1 MTAAAISS
9 GVVPAIGG
17 VRLRQRMLIGYACLF
32 YLFLYG
38 PIVFLIALSFN
49 DSTLVGL
56 PFRGFT
62 THWYAVV
69 LGTPALMRAVANSIE
84 LGIVSASIS
93 TGIALMMAIG
103 FRRDFPLKGL
113 VMKLLLLPI
122 VIPGIVGG
130 VLLTVFFGYMGVEN
144 GLWTTVL
151 AAHIT
156 WTLPFAF
163 LTLFPRLHKFDRSLE
178 EAAMDLGATPPMVF
192 RRILLPLI
200 RPGIISTVLFAFT
213 LSFDEFIRT
222 LFVIGDKSTIPV
234 YLWNLISSEMP
245 AFLPAIGV
253 VIMLISVAVSLV
265 GFVAARG
272 AAPARA

>member
-1 MTAAAISS
+1 MTAA
-9 GVVPAIGG
+9 PAIRG
-17 VRLRQRMLIGYACLF
+17 VRLRRNLVVGYAGAF
-32 YLFLYG
+32 YFFLYG
-38 PIVFLIALSFN
+38 PIFFLIVLSFN
-49 DSTLVGL
+49 NSNLVGIPL
-56 PFRGFT
+56 RGFT

-93 TGIALMMAIG
+93 TTIALMMAIG
-103 FRRDFPLKGL
+103 FRRDFPMKGL

-130 VLLTVFFGYMGVEN
+130 VLLTVFFGYLGVDS

-178 EAAMDLGATPPMVF
+178 EAAMDLGATPSMVF
-192 RRILLPLI
+192 RRILLPI
-200 RPGIISTVLFAFT
+200 VRPGIISTVLFAFT

-234 YLWNLISSEMP
+234 YLWNLLSSEMP
-245 AFLPAIGV
+245 PYLPAVGV
-253 VIMLISVAVSLV
+253 VIMLISVSVSLV
-265 GFVAARG
+265 GFAATRR
-272 AAPARA
+272 AAPARG